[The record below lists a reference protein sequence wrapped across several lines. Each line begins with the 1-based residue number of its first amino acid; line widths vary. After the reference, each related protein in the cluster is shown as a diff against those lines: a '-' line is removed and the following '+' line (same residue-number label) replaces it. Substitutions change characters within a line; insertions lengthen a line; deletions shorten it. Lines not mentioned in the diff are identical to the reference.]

1 LAIAHNAAL
10 QAAAAALAASGYRAS
25 REAYH
30 YRTIQSLRYTVEVS
44 PSLVTTLD
52 KFRKKRNIGGYER
65 SGTIS
70 DQEAQEMVV
79 LARDLRGVVEDW
91 LRTHH
96 PELLKV

>member
-30 YRTIQSLRYTVEVS
+30 YRAIQSLRYTVEVS
-44 PSLVTTLD
+44 PSLVATLD

-65 SGTIS
+65 SGTTS